1 MSFLRNFNGD
11 INGVLLKAMQL
22 NSKDIRNEWNAN
34 DVDGKAKLETH
45 LSYNNDK
52 SVATYEASGQKAW
65 LLEHGSGSKMDD
77 ANENPDLPAYKHSE
91 YWNNERE
98 GTEIRTRPKLPMYK
112 DLDNVPHH
120 GSGVGMPHGINIEES
135 QWHFHK
141 DYKAIEPLHVMK
153 QIIMGDTAIN
163 KMMEDAILDSVDAE
177 IDRAMTG
184 AML

>member
-1 MSFLRNFNGD
+1 MIDLTGVLRNYGNK
-11 INGVLLKAMQL
+11 NCA
-22 NSKDIRNEWNAN
+22 DIRNEWDGHAIDGNSEVQCATSHEESK
-34 DVDGKAKLETH
+34 DVLK
-45 LSYNNDK
+45 
-52 SVATYEASGQKAW
+52 YEASGQKAW

-77 ANENPDLPAYKHSE
+77 ASQNPDLPAYKHSE

-141 DYKAIEPLHVMK
+141 NYKAIEPLHVMK

-163 KMMEDAILDSVDAE
+163 RMMEEAILDAVDAE
-177 IDRAMTG
+177 VNRVITG